1 LLADVSQSLST
12 DYYLID
18 ELLTD
23 EEKEIRDRV
32 RSFADREVIP
42 VVNDYWERADMEAVY
57 TYEGTNTV
65 QTLIVGREITGP
77 NAFA

>member
-1 LLADVSQSLST
+1 LLADVSRSLST

-42 VVNDYWERADMEAVY
+42 VVNDYCERADMEADY

>member
-1 LLADVSQSLST
+1 
-12 DYYLID
+12 
-18 ELLTD
+18 
-23 EEKEIRDRV
+23 
-32 RSFADREVIP
+32 
-42 VVNDYWERADMEAVY
+42 MEAVY

>member
-1 LLADVSQSLST
+1 LLADVSRSLST

-23 EEKEIRDRV
+23 EEKETQDRV

-42 VVNDYWERADMEAVY
+42 VVNDYWEQTWRQSTPTRAP
-57 TYEGTNTV
+57 T
-65 QTLIVGREITGP
+65 RCRP
-77 NAFA
+77 